1 MKTDL
6 SKILSVSGKHG
17 LYQYIAQAR
26 NGVIA
31 EALSDH
37 KRTVFD
43 AHTRLTTLA
52 DISIFTHSEE
62 MKLSEV
68 FLALQKVLGDKN
80 APAGKGTDAALKA
93 LFAEAVPEYDEDRFY
108 VSHMH
113 KVAEWYNDLVNY
125 ASLDF
130 EVPEETD

>member
-6 SKILSVSGKHG
+6 TKILAVSGKHG

-26 NGVIA
+26 TGVIA
-31 EALSDH
+31 EALCDH

-43 AHTRLTTLA
+43 AHTRLTTLS
-52 DISIFTHSEE
+52 DISIYTQTEE
-62 MKLSEV
+62 MKLRDV

-80 APAGKGTDAALKA
+80 APSGKGKDAELKA
-93 LFAEAVPEYDEDRFY
+93 LFAEAVPDYDDSRFY

-130 EVPEETD
+130 EDPEEAN

>member
-17 LYQYIAQAR
+17 LFRYIAQAR

-31 EALSDH
+31 EALSDN

-52 DISIFTHSEE
+52 DISIFTTSEE

-80 APAGKGTDAALKA
+80 APCGKAADAELKA
-93 LFAEAVPEYDEDRFY
+93 LFAQAVPEYDADRFY

-130 EVPEETD
+130 EVSEEAD